1 MLKHTYTR
9 QKTEHKHALSEMLH
23 KQTWKFANREDIS
36 RASTIE
42 LYFHKFEG
50 NTKLWRYP
58 RSLSFF
64 SGNDL
69 LLSTYARNSH
79 KGTKLILVHNIA
91 SVSYS
96 HPRVETFWNKELH
109 QHRLQLHHVCSPTAY
124 TKHHSHMRYIYHLII
139 IYITTESILL
149 TLGQKCSR
157 LHNPLAGVPYP
168 ILKGLSPQ
176 SALFCCFYIVSIV
189 IYVYIEG
196 NIKSNLSPQ

>member
-1 MLKHTYTR
+1 MKIP
-9 QKTEHKHALSEMLH
+9 KE
-23 KQTWKFANREDIS
+23 
-36 RASTIE
+36 
-42 LYFHKFEG
+42 
-50 NTKLWRYP
+50 P
-58 RSLSFF
+58 FF
-64 SGNDL
+64 LSGNDL
-69 LLSTYARNSH
+69 LLSNYARNSH

-91 SVSYS
+91 SMSYS

-139 IYITTESILL
+139 IYISIYITSESMLLILD
-149 TLGQKCSR
+149 QKCSR

-196 NIKSNLSPQ
+196 KH

>member
-1 MLKHTYTR
+1 MGRLYTLC
-9 QKTEHKHALSEMLH
+9 LSILLPE
-23 KQTWKFANREDIS
+23 TC
-36 RASTIE
+36 
-42 LYFHKFEG
+42 EG
-50 NTKLWRYP
+50 NKL
-58 RSLSFF
+58 SSFTLLIITDHRALKR
-64 SGNDL
+64 DL
-69 LLSTYARNSH
+69 GFRCLGKSRDFLWSSA
-79 KGTKLILVHNIA
+79 LVGFVIA

-124 TKHHSHMRYIYHLII
+124 TKHHSHMRYIHHLII
-139 IYITTESILL
+139 IYISISITSESMLLILD
-149 TLGQKCSR
+149 QKCSR

-196 NIKSNLSPQ
+196 KH